1 MTDPSTPDHWSSD
14 DRRREPDKMSSKRL
28 VLFCILTPATAVAG
42 FGLIVSLQVELTGDS
57 GSHWPHGWTS
67 VIQCAIA
74 LAVVG
79 SALAWIVWSE
89 RERLGTAIRR

>member
-1 MTDPSTPDHWSSD
+1 MSDPSAPDHWSSD
-14 DRRREPDKMSSKRL
+14 DRAPEPDKMSSSRL
-28 VLFCILTPATAVAG
+28 VLFCLLTPATAVAA

-79 SALAWIVWSE
+79 GALAWIVWSE
-89 RERLGTAIRR
+89 RERLGAAIRR